1 MTKRERK
8 AKNRKRM
15 AKASRKLNQKKGLH
29 GKKC

>member
-1 MTKRERK
+1 MTSKQRK